1 MNTIETKNAI
11 IIEDFKLIAEVWQ
24 TILESQ
30 GITTLKIYDNADG
43 VENEILELCP
53 DIILMDINLKG
64 KVNGIQLT
72 SKLVKSNPNLRVLV
86 LTIHKSESYILKA
99 KKAGA
104 RGYITKNSSITE
116 LNLAIQT
123 VLDEGFYFDS
133 IYLN

>member
-1 MNTIETKNAI
+1 MTTEIKKAVI
-11 IIEDFKLIAEVWQ
+11 VEDFKLIAEVWQ
-24 TILESQ
+24 SILESQ

-43 VENEILELCP
+43 IENEILDFNP

-64 KVNGIQLT
+64 KINGIQLT
-72 SKLVKSNPNLRVLV
+72 SKLLKSNPNLRILV
-86 LTIHKSESYILKA
+86 LTIHNSESYILKA

-104 RGYITKNSSITE
+104 RGYITKNSSISE

-123 VLDEGFYFDS
+123 VLDERLYFDS